1 MKHDMKDEVSGG
13 PEAPSTS
20 IAEVWG
26 TDSMPR
32 QCPGP
37 LECVELCVEQEG
49 LNLTVNVDADLKR
62 NQNYPLLYTGAD
74 NDKVYKTNLF
84 DLNGR
89 SSVSLFLLRPPSTNP
104 PTHTMQTVSTNLSQ
118 SPFQLQFTLVCTII
132 LYFLGVLGGKNWMII
147 DAEGDNIRIR
157 ILKILEFNYS
167 KYKVSFIKIGIGRQ
181 QPEIIEFETTEAVA
195 EIRTAINPQV
205 ETIKLRIRV
214 NLNMDL

>member
-49 LNLTVNVDADLKR
+49 LILTVNVDADLKR
-62 NQNYPLLYTGAD
+62 NQNYPLLYT
-74 NDKVYKTNLF
+74 
-84 DLNGR
+84 
-89 SSVSLFLLRPPSTNP
+89 
-104 PTHTMQTVSTNLSQ
+104 
-118 SPFQLQFTLVCTII
+118 
-132 LYFLGVLGGKNWMII
+132 GVLGGKNWMII

-167 KYKVSFIKIGIGRQ
+167 KYKVSFIKMGIGRQ